1 MHVPVQLESTAVQVC
16 LLIISPFLCHQ
27 SKDPDYNLAWDYS
40 DDFPAMFNIILWL
53 SVLLIIT
60 VFIISYG
67 MWNID
72 PGRDSIIYRMTSQR
86 LKKD

>member
-1 MHVPVQLESTAVQVC
+1 MN
-16 LLIISPFLCHQ
+16 
-27 SKDPDYNLAWDYS
+27 YNLAWDYY

-53 SVLLIIT
+53 SVLLSVTI
-60 VFIISYG
+60 FIIAYG